1 MRMSDRG
8 VENVFLRLR
17 WPETD
22 GNRMPGLRLHDLLRV
37 PPVGGSSA
45 MALQGMRARFL
56 DYLGHSVRLAQGHRQ
71 NRPCTLRLILART
84 APFGSLQ
91 SVLMAQHF
99 LLSAAARSLSAA
111 KIMRMSDRGVENVF
125 LRLRWP
131 ETDGKP
137 VCPGCGCTICY
148 ACRRSVDR
156 PRWRCKACRHDFSI
170 TSGTLFA
177 WHKLP
182 LRTYLLAVAAFC
194 NEVKGKSMLA
204 LARDLDVQY
213 KTAFVLA
220 HKLRE
225 AIASST
231 KGLRIGG
238 EGRTAEI
245 DGACFGGH
253 VRPENLACDRIDRR
267 LAENQSGKRQV
278 VVVMRERDGRT
289 LTQVFSAEE
298 AAVAAIGQR
307 IAKGTLVHADESP
320 AWNPLHARFAMRRV
334 NHQDGY
340 SVAGACTNGAES
352 YFSRLRRGELGHHHH
367 LAGPYLPRYAQEAAW
382 REDLRRVSNGEQ
394 AYGVVRLALRCRPS
408 VDFSGYWQRAR
419 PA

>member
-1 MRMSDRG
+1 
-8 VENVFLRLR
+8 
-17 WPETD
+17 
-22 GNRMPGLRLHDLLRV
+22 
-37 PPVGGSSA
+37 
-45 MALQGMRARFL
+45 
-56 DYLGHSVRLAQGHRQ
+56 
-71 NRPCTLRLILART
+71 
-84 APFGSLQ
+84 
-91 SVLMAQHF
+91 MAQHF

-148 ACRRSVDR
+148 ACRRSVR
-156 PRWRCKACRHDFSI
+156 SPRWRCKACRGDFSI

-204 LARDLDVQY
+204 LSRDLDVQY

-225 AIASST
+225 ALAFST
-231 KGLRIGG
+231 KALRIGG

-253 VRPENLACDRIDRR
+253 VRPENLAADRIDRR
-267 LAENQSGKRQV
+267 LAENQSGKRKI
-278 VVVMRERDGRT
+278 VVVMREREGPT
-289 LTQVFSAEE
+289 LAQVFPAEE
-298 AAVAAIGQR
+298 AAVTTIGRR
-307 IAKGTLVHADESP
+307 IAAGTMVHADESP
-320 AWNPLHARFAMRRV
+320 AWNPLHAKFAMRRI
-334 NHQDGY
+334 NHQEGY

-367 LAGPYLPRYAQEAAW
+367 IAGPYLPRYAQEAAW

-394 AYGVVRLALRCRPS
+394 AYGIVRQAMRCGPS
-408 VDFSGYWQRAR
+408 VDFCGYWQRAQ
-419 PA
+419 AA